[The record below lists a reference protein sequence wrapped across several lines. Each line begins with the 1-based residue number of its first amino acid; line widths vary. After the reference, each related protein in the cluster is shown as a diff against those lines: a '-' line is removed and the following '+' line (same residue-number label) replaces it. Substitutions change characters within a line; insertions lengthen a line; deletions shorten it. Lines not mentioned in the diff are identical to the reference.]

1 MLGVFFHFPQTS
13 PFNCNSWG
21 LFLLEQLGLFKGW
34 IRKKK
39 PAVSTYIISK
49 NNPSKYCTSF
59 EKTAPGDK
67 VSLFDDPK
75 PGWFFEVSK
84 GPPTSSTSPKQTFPS
99 TAQTMVQSL
108 PQPSRHRYSCS
119 IQTLLVA
126 RRFLRSSGYQTPSS
140 DTKMEMLQ
148 WWWILEPWRSIVF
161 YIQTYIR
168 YTHACVYNIGS
179 CQTHKK
185 EQCMMIGE
193 NLGPFSKSSC
203 SYRVWVW
210 PRHIFDVN
218 QRNSFSPQL
227 TGLIWTCW
235 HKPWYNLCATKFK
248 AISYRLAI
256 RCVSK

>member
-1 MLGVFFHFPQTS
+1 MLGVFFISHKHLLSTATVGVCFFWNNSAFLKVGSGKKNSGQYVHNFQKQ
-13 PFNCNSWG
+13 PFQILYQFWKNC
-21 LFLLEQLGLFKGW
+21 
-34 IRKKK
+34 
-39 PAVSTYIISK
+39 
-49 NNPSKYCTSF
+49 
-59 EKTAPGDK
+59 PGDK
-67 VSLFDDPK
+67 VSLFDYPK

-84 GPPTSSTSPKQTFPS
+84 GPPTSSSTSPKQTFPS

-168 YTHACVYNIGS
+168 CTHAYVYNIGS
-179 CQTHKK
+179 CQKHKK
-185 EQCMMIGE
+185 EQCIMIGE